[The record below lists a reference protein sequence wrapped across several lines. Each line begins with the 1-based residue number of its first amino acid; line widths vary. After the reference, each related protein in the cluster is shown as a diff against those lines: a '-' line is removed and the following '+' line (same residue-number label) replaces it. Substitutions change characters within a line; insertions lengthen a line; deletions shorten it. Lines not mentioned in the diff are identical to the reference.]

1 MQTLLRAIAN
11 KASVDKQHRF
21 RNLFGELSV
30 DYLTQCW
37 KTINKKAAAGIDRV
51 TARQYGKNLAE
62 NLSNLVETIKDQ
74 SYRSKWIR
82 RKYIPKAN
90 GKLRPLGIPATQD
103 KILQAGA
110 SELVQAIYE
119 YGDFLPCSY
128 GYRPARS
135 TLDAV
140 KDLTRTLQAGQFHHL
155 VEADI
160 QGYFDNIDH
169 DLLLAMLAQRIN
181 DRAFTE
187 LIRRWLKAPI
197 LEPDG
202 RKVVPVKGSPQGG
215 IISPVLANIY
225 LHVALDKWFHEEF
238 QPRCKGAARMWR
250 YADDFIAAFEVESD
264 AQAFYLA
271 LTERLREYKLEL
283 AADKTRCIRFSRR
296 KIKDSESFEFL
307 GFQMRWGKSLKGFPC
322 IKKRTSPKKYK
333 AALKKASEQIKKY
346 CSLPK
351 REMMK
356 RVSSMLRGHYNYY
369 GVRGNYEKIADF
381 RYQVTRRVFEM
392 MNRRS
397 QRKSYSWET
406 FKEMLSYYRL
416 PSPRIVHSF

>member
-1 MQTLLRAIAN
+1 M
-11 KASVDKQHRF
+11 
-21 RNLFGELSV
+21 
-30 DYLTQCW
+30 
-37 KTINKKAAAGIDRV
+37 
-51 TARQYGKNLAE
+51 
-62 NLSNLVETIKDQ
+62 
-74 SYRSKWIR
+74 
-82 RKYIPKAN
+82 
-90 GKLRPLGIPATQD
+90 
-103 KILQAGA
+103 
-110 SELVQAIYE
+110 
-119 YGDFLPCSY
+119 
-128 GYRPARS
+128 
-135 TLDAV
+135 
-140 KDLTRTLQAGQFHHL
+140 
-155 VEADI
+155 
-160 QGYFDNIDH
+160 
-169 DLLLAMLAQRIN
+169 
-181 DRAFTE
+181 
-187 LIRRWLKAPI
+187 
-197 LEPDG
+197 
-202 RKVVPVKGSPQGG
+202 KGSPQGG

-296 KIKDSESFEFL
+296 RIKDSESFEFL

-333 AALKKASEQIKKY
+333 AALKKASEQIKEY
-346 CSLPK
+346 CSFPK
-351 REMMK
+351 REMIK